1 MQGDGLVQPLPGL
14 VQRVDAVP
22 NTHTIAST
30 LNGHSFQLARR
41 EKKTFSTGCQCNR
54 GRTTERRGF
63 CGFGAAAA
71 AAASVDN
78 RQKAKGSATAQ
89 RIVVDGFR

>member
-1 MQGDGLVQPLPGL
+1 MQSDGLVQPLPGL

-41 EKKTFSTGCQCNR
+41 EKKTFSSGCQCNR
-54 GRTTERRGF
+54 GWSRDDGGTEF
-63 CGFGAAAA
+63 LLFLLLLLLLPLP
-71 AAASVDN
+71 
-78 RQKAKGSATAQ
+78 
-89 RIVVDGFR
+89 